1 MIKLILLDIFLSI
14 ISIIP
19 KWNLENFAKDLLAES
34 NPYTY
39 TIADREMYDLLAH
52 LEKTITKEGST
63 ITHKNKLVIKN
74 TDTNDRNEKTCE
86 NVNFE
91 NIESFYKLGKRLLC
105 ALGKHHPIDLDNS
118 CTEITNGNIN
128 SEKEWDLKCYRHD
141 YDPKFF
147 LVFYFKYGENQL
159 YNLDYSNNNY
169 VFLDKSSFKDELY
182 DFKLV
187 NSKTGEWTAAPFP
200 IIALIKLDG
209 YIQFV
214 ASGFKF
220 GTNMDRN
227 TDLNITLTLAKKYT
241 EGYFSNDTAHFYFF
255 TYNNAS
261 DFTSGYSTNTS
272 IYPQLYNINCIKYKI
287 NETSPFKF
295 LDEVEI
301 EEMKFLFYTNFAYY
315 RILNKKTNKK
325 YHGILDVTKNQI
337 MFNTDEDIDTFIPYS
352 NNAMLIITPEKAY
365 KICIIYENSKDGQCL
380 SECASN

>member
-74 TDTNDRNEKTCE
+74 TDANNRNEKTCE

-91 NIESFYKLGKRLLC
+91 NIESFYKLDKRLLC

-118 CTEITNGNIN
+118 CTEITNSNIN

-141 YDPKFF
+141 YNPKFY

-159 YNLDYSNNNY
+159 YNLDYINNNY

-187 NSKTGEWTAAPFP
+187 NSKPGEWTAAPFP

-261 DFTSGYSTNTS
+261 DFTSGSS
-272 IYPQLYNINCIKYKI
+272 VI
-287 NETSPFKF
+287 
-295 LDEVEI
+295 
-301 EEMKFLFYTNFAYY
+301 
-315 RILNKKTNKK
+315 
-325 YHGILDVTKNQI
+325 
-337 MFNTDEDIDTFIPYS
+337 
-352 NNAMLIITPEKAY
+352 
-365 KICIIYENSKDGQCL
+365 
-380 SECASN
+380 